1 MVSSNNQDHHMN
13 EVEEDEE
20 IDTWIRENNK
30 MPSVTLL
37 KPQIVKFVVKPTNP
51 ESVEFSK
58 GILPEEPDE

>member
-1 MVSSNNQDHHMN
+1 MSFYTDITHLLQQNKSTKTQKRSLNMVSSNNQDHHMD

-37 KPQIVKFVVKPTNP
+37 KP
-51 ESVEFSK
+51 
-58 GILPEEPDE
+58 